1 MKTIRKYI
9 VTLVF
14 FSLLFASCSKTPLPV
29 VPEVKLDNYMGK
41 WFEIAALPDGVNKGC
56 TCTTFDYKLSEN
68 RDYVMIINSC
78 IKKGKQGAVLAKGYI
93 DENAAGAKWK
103 LQLFWP
109 FTEDYFVLDVADD
122 YSYAMAGHPDRKK
135 LWIICRNPVMDNTV
149 YNLLTEKAQGLGFDT
164 TQLIRTVR
172 DCNLK

>member
-1 MKTIRKYI
+1 MKKAATI
-9 VTLVF
+9 F
-14 FSLLFASCSKTPLPV
+14 QLLFVFVFSFYSRSDNDLPAAD
-29 VPEVKLDNYMGK
+29 KFNLDGYMGK
-41 WFEIAALPDGVNKGC
+41 WFEIAAFPGGVNKGC

-78 IKKGKQGAVLAKGYI
+78 IKKGKQGAVLAKGFI

-103 LQLFWP
+103 VQLFWP
-109 FTEDYFVLDVADD
+109 FTEDYCILALADD

-135 LWIICRNPVMDNTV
+135 LWILSRNPVMDSAV
-149 YNLLTEKAQGLGFDT
+149 YKLLTEKAQSSGFDT
-164 TQLIRTVR
+164 TQLIRTIR